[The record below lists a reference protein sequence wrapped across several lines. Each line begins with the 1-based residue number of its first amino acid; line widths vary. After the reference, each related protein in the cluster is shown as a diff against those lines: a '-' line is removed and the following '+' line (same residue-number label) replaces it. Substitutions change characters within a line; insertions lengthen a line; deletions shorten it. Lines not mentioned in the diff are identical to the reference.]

1 MGDVAEQRS
10 FEVEWPPVADRLA
23 TALRKR
29 RVPAQLAE
37 DLIQETGLRLFQ
49 FWERVDP
56 GRDLWPLALTIT
68 LNILRD
74 QIRTDNRRREVV
86 VPDDLVEHDTETA
99 ALARIELGRVQ
110 EALIQLTASQRS
122 VLLAEVGAGTQ
133 PHTSPSAT
141 KMLRMRARKR
151 LRALMESASAAVGAL
166 GNVVHKSL
174 RWGSSSGVG
183 EQLGPATSV
192 AAGVIWATA
201 LGGIGVV
208 AGGDLSWGSPAAA
221 APAPRAGPRLERPAS
236 VEAGGSSKVSG
247 ARDDRLVRDWLD
259 PLEGERV
266 ATRTPSDA
274 PPRARTRTP
283 RFGERPRA
291 RPPADGVRVHE
302 PRVRVGGDGYD
313 VRGGFSGS
321 VVGRSARA
329 VFKVTSRAEE
339 RRSAGGCAGV
349 NAPGA
354 LCTRPSGRAQA
365 RIDDQDAVDV
375 RFDEGATGE
384 TPSSGTLPG
393 SS

>member
-1 MGDVAEQRS
+1 MNVAEERS

-23 TALRKR
+23 AALRQR
-29 RVPAQLAE
+29 RVPEQLAE

-49 FWERVDP
+49 FWDRVDP

-74 QIRTDNRRREVV
+74 QIRADSRRRDVV
-86 VPDDLVEHDTETA
+86 VPEDLVEHDTETA

-110 EALIQLTASQRS
+110 EALIQLTAPQRS
-122 VLLAEVGAGTQ
+122 VLLAEVGAGAQ

-151 LRALMESASAAVGAL
+151 LRSLMEGASAAVGAL
-166 GNVVHKSL
+166 GHATQKGL

-201 LGGIGVV
+201 LGGVGVV
-208 AGGDLSWGSPAAA
+208 VGGNLPWGSSADA
-221 APAPRAGPRLERPAS
+221 APAPKPRMHNERRVAAETPDRRAVERPRG
-236 VEAGGSSKVSG
+236 E
-247 ARDDRLVRDWLD
+247 DRVVRDWLT
-259 PLEGERV
+259 PLDDGS
-266 ATRTPSDA
+266 ATEKRSDRQRDHSWE
-274 PPRARTRTP
+274 PRS
-283 RFGERPRA
+283 GERPGA
-291 RPPADGVRVHE
+291 RPPSDGVRVHE
-302 PRVRVGGDGYD
+302 PRVRAGGDGYD
-313 VRGGFSGS
+313 VRGGVSS
-321 VVGRSARA
+321 SAVGRSARA
-329 VFKVTSRAEE
+329 VFHLTSRADE

-365 RIDDQDAVDV
+365 EVEDLDPVDV
-375 RFDEGATGE
+375 RFKRGTAAVEPSPDVSSS
-384 TPSSGTLPG
+384 TP
-393 SS
+393 

>member
-1 MGDVAEQRS
+1 MAERRS

-74 QIRTDNRRREVV
+74 HIRADNRRREIV
-86 VPDDLVEHDTETA
+86 VPDEAVEQDTEAA
-99 ALARIELGRVQ
+99 ALARVELGRVQ
-110 EALIQLTASQRS
+110 EALVQLTDSQRS
-122 VLLAEVGAGTQ
+122 VLLAEVGAGMHPQ
-133 PHTSPSAT
+133 ASPSAT

-151 LRALMESASAAVGAL
+151 LRALMEGASAAVGSL
-166 GNVVHKSL
+166 GSVVHRSL
-174 RWGSSSGVG
+174 RWGSSSGLG

-208 AGGDLSWGSPAAA
+208 VGGDLSGGSPAEA
-221 APAPRAGPRLERPAS
+221 APAPRVGLPAERAGTAD
-236 VEAGGSSKVSG
+236 AGDRTDRSRI
-247 ARDDRLVRDWLD
+247 APRLVRDWLE
-259 PLEGERV
+259 PLPERDRK
-266 ATRTPSDA
+266 TTKSSE
-274 PPRARTRTP
+274 PRAAREP
-283 RFGERPRA
+283 REGKRPRV
-291 RPPADGVRVHE
+291 RPPADGVRVHD
-302 PRVRVGGDGYD
+302 PHVRVGDDGYD

-329 VFKVTSRAEE
+329 VLYLTSRAEE
-339 RRSAGGCAGV
+339 RRSPGGCAGV
-349 NAPGA
+349 GAPEA

-365 RIDDQDAVDV
+365 EVEDLEPVDV
-375 RFDEGATGE
+375 RFDERTEEPAPRPRGAVPPT
-384 TPSSGTLPG
+384 S
-393 SS
+393 